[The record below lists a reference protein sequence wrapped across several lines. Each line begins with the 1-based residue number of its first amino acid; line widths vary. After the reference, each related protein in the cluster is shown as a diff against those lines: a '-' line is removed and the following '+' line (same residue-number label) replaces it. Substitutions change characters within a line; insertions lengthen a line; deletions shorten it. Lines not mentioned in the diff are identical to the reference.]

1 MHNEAIRAYRRRL
14 LILRIKAAYFG
25 LDCPPHI
32 LMEIEDIRAFL
43 KKEKNRLSTETL
55 YNEGW
60 AFSELHCC

>member
-1 MHNEAIRAYRRRL
+1 MHNEAVRAYRRRL

-43 KKEKNRLSTETL
+43 KKEKKSVE
-55 YNEGW
+55 
-60 AFSELHCC
+60 H